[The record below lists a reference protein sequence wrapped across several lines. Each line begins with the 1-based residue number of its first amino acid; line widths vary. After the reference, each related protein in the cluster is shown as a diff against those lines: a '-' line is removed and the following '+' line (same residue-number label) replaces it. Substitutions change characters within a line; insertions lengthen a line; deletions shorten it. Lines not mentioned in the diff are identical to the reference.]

1 MKSCIDSFMDG
12 GMDSCMTARAKNIS
26 RRTAEAILAG
36 IVFFASVNVHAASQ
50 QVNYAQRA
58 DVKSFINEMVEQHG
72 FDRAYLDAKFA
83 SAKRLDNVLESIA
96 KPAEKELTWK
106 QYRPI
111 FVTDNRSNKGRKF
124 IKEHRAILERAEK
137 KYGVPVEIIAAIIG
151 VETYYGKHT
160 GKYTVFDSLT
170 TLGFDYPKRSK
181 FFRSELKQF
190 LLLSKEE
197 NIDVDTMTGSYA
209 GAMGMPQFISS
220 SYRHYAVDFDGDGK
234 RDLWNSTE
242 DVIGSVANY
251 FSEHGW
257 KPGASVTHRV
267 SVANKSVVRKKNT
280 LKPYATIAQL
290 EKQGVKAVADLGTK
304 FDHDQLASLLKFE
317 GKRGDEYW
325 LGLKNFYVITRYNH
339 SELYAM
345 AVFQLSEKLKK

>member
-1 MKSCIDSFMDG
+1 MKIINN
-12 GMDSCMTARAKNIS
+12 TQKLAK
-26 RRTAEAILAG
+26 TILSG
-36 IVFFASVNVHAASQ
+36 LVFFVSVHSHNVLA

-72 FDRAYLDAKFA
+72 FDRGYLEAKFA
-83 SAKRLDNVLESIA
+83 NAKRLDNVLESIA

-111 FVTDNRSNKGRKF
+111 FVTEKRTRKGKKF
-124 IKEHRAILERAEK
+124 IEEHQASLQRAEK

-151 VETYYGKHT
+151 VESYYGNHT
-160 GKYTVFDSLT
+160 GRYTVFDSLT

-181 FFRSELKQF
+181 FFRSELKHF

-197 NIDVDTMTGSYA
+197 HIDIETMTGSYA

-220 SYRHYAVDFDGDGK
+220 SYRRYAVDFDGDGK
-234 RDLWNSTE
+234 RDLWNSID

-257 KPGASVTHRV
+257 DVGASVTHPV
-267 SVANKSVVRKKNT
+267 TVMDKSVVKKKNS
-280 LKPYATIAQL
+280 LKPYVTIAQL
-290 EKQGVKAVADLGTK
+290 KKQGVVIDSALDRRLDDK
-304 FDHDQLASLLKFE
+304 QLVSLLKFE

-345 AVFQLSEKLKK
+345 AVYQLSEALKD

>member
-1 MKSCIDSFMDG
+1 MKTRIINRYQGIF
-12 GMDSCMTARAKNIS
+12 KIIS
-26 RRTAEAILAG
+26 LALVFSVAISVQA
-36 IVFFASVNVHAASQ
+36 ASVPVD
-50 QVNYAQRA
+50 YAQRA
-58 DVKSFINEMVEQHG
+58 DVKIFIDEMVTQHG
-72 FDRAYLDAKFA
+72 FDRAELEKQFS

-96 KPAEKELTWK
+96 KPAEKELNWK

-111 FVTDNRSNKGRKF
+111 FVTINRSTKGKEF
-124 IKEHRAILERAEK
+124 IEQHRAVLERAEK
-137 KYGVPVEIIAAIIG
+137 EYGVPLEIIASIIG

-170 TLGFDYPKRSK
+170 TLGFDYPPRSK
-181 FFRSELKQF
+181 FFKSELKQF

-197 NIDVDTMTGSYA
+197 HIDIDKMTGSYA

-220 SYRHYAVDFDGDGK
+220 SYRRYAVDFDGDGK
-234 RDLWNSTE
+234 RDLWNSID

-257 KPGASVTHRV
+257 EKGMKITQPVTV
-267 SVANKSVVRKKNT
+267 TNPAVAGEDNQ
-280 LKPYATIAQL
+280 LKPYTTVDQL
-290 EKQGVKAVADLGTK
+290 RKQGVNIDASIDGKQMV
-304 FDHDQLASLLKFE
+304 SLLKFD

-325 LGLKNFYVITRYNH
+325 IGFNNFYVITRYNH

-345 AVFQLSEKLKK
+345 AVFQLSEKLED

>member
-1 MKSCIDSFMDG
+1 MKVEIRKSSGRIIKTVLSGF
-12 GMDSCMTARAKNIS
+12 
-26 RRTAEAILAG
+26 
-36 IVFFASVNVHAASQ
+36 VFFVSVNSHSVLA

-58 DVKSFINEMVEQHG
+58 DVKEFINEMVKQHG
-72 FDRAYLDAKFA
+72 FDRAYLENKFA
-83 SAKRLDNVLESIA
+83 NAKRLDNVLESIA

-111 FVTDNRSNKGRKF
+111 FVTDKRTNKGKKF
-124 IKEHRAILERAEK
+124 IEEHRATLQRAEK
-137 KYGVPVEIIAAIIG
+137 KYGVPLEIIAAIIG
-151 VETYYGKHT
+151 VESYYGKHT
-160 GKYTVFDSLT
+160 GRYTVFDSLT

-197 NIDVDTMTGSYA
+197 DIDVNEMTGSYA

-220 SYRHYAVDFDGDGK
+220 SYRRYAVDFDGDGK
-234 RDLWNSTE
+234 RDLWHSID

-251 FSEHGW
+251 FSDHGW
-257 KPGASVTHRV
+257 QSGVSVTHPV
-267 SVANKSVVRKKNT
+267 TVTDESIVRKKNS
-280 LKPYATIAQL
+280 LKPYATVGQFK
-290 EKQGVKAVADLGTK
+290 KQGVKIDAVVDKQLNDK
-304 FDHDQLASLLKFE
+304 QLATLLKFDGRR
-317 GKRGDEYW
+317 GKEYW

-345 AVFQLSEKLKK
+345 AVYQLSERLKD

>member
-1 MKSCIDSFMDG
+1 MKIKKINVYQK
-12 GMDSCMTARAKNIS
+12 TVKA
-26 RRTAEAILAG
+26 L
-36 IVFFASVNVHAASQ
+36 VFGLVSSVSMSACAASVPD
-50 QVNYAQRA
+50 NYAQRA
-58 DVKSFINEMVEQHG
+58 DVKNFISEMVDQHG
-72 FDRAYLDAKFA
+72 FDRAYLEAMFA

-111 FVTDNRSNKGRKF
+111 FVTDKRSNKGLKF
-124 IKEHRAILERAEK
+124 IQVHQKTLRRAEK
-137 KYGVPVEIIAAIIG
+137 EYGVPLEIIAAIIG
-151 VETYYGKHT
+151 VESYYGKHT

-181 FFRSELKQF
+181 FFKSELKQF

-197 NIDVDTMTGSYA
+197 NIDIDTMTGSYA

-257 KPGASVTHRV
+257 KTDATVTHRV
-267 SVANKSVVRKKNT
+267 SVANTAIVRKKNT
-280 LKPYATIAQL
+280 LKPYVTIDQL
-290 EKQGVKAVADLGTK
+290 KKQGVKVDAALDGK
-304 FDHDQLASLLKFE
+304 QLVSLLKFK
-317 GKRGDEYW
+317 GKHGDEYW

-345 AVFQLSEKLKK
+345 AVFQLSEKLK

>member
-1 MKSCIDSFMDG
+1 MKIKTINKYQKIFK
-12 GMDSCMTARAKNIS
+12 TALLGLVCSVSLGANIT
-26 RRTAEAILAG
+26 TA
-36 IVFFASVNVHAASQ
+36 HAAT
-50 QVNYAQRA
+50 NYAQRT
-58 DVKSFINEMVEQHG
+58 DVRSFIDEMVAKHG
-72 FDRAYLDAKFA
+72 FNRAQLEKKFA

-111 FVTDNRSNKGRKF
+111 FVTKNRSSKGKKF
-124 IKEHRAILERAEK
+124 IKQHRATLERAEK
-137 KYGVPVEIIAAIIG
+137 EYGVPLEIIAAIIG
-151 VETYYGKHT
+151 VESYYGKHT

-170 TLGFDYPKRSK
+170 TLGFDYPPRAK
-181 FFRSELKQF
+181 FFKSELKQF

-197 NIDVDTMTGSYA
+197 HIDIDTMTGSYA

-220 SYRHYAVDFDGDGK
+220 SYRRYAVDFDGDGK
-234 RDLWNSTE
+234 RDLWNSIE

-257 KPGASVTHRV
+257 KKDMKITHPVTL
-267 SVANKSVVRKKNT
+267 SNKSAVLKDNK
-280 LKPYATIAQL
+280 LKPYITVDDLRKKGVSINASIDG
-290 EKQGVKAVADLGTK
+290 KQM
-304 FDHDQLASLLKFE
+304 ASLLKFK

-325 LGLKNFYVITRYNH
+325 IGLKNFYVITRYNH

-345 AVFQLSEKLKK
+345 AVFQLSEKLED

>member
-1 MKSCIDSFMDG
+1 MKTKTIKVSQEIV
-12 GMDSCMTARAKNIS
+12 K
-26 RRTAEAILAG
+26 AIVFG
-36 IVFFASVNVHAASQ
+36 FVFFASINTHASWTQ
-50 QVNYAQRA
+50 QNYAQRA
-58 DVKSFINEMVEQHG
+58 DVKIFISEMVDQHG
-72 FDRAYLDAKFA
+72 FDRAYLEAKFA
-83 SAKRLDNVLESIA
+83 GAKRLDNVLESIA

-111 FVTDNRSNKGRKF
+111 FVTDKRSNKGRKF
-124 IKEHRAILERAEK
+124 IEENRATLQRAEK
-137 KYGVPVEIIAAIIG
+137 EYGVSAEIIAAIIG
-151 VETYYGKHT
+151 VESYYGKST

-181 FFRSELKQF
+181 FFKSELKQF

-197 NIDVDTMTGSYA
+197 NIDIDTMTGSYA

-220 SYRHYAVDFDGDGK
+220 SYRRYAVDFDGDGK

-257 KPGASVTHRV
+257 KADATVTYRV
-267 SVANKSVVRKKNT
+267 TVADKSVVRKENT
-280 LKPYATIAQL
+280 LKPYAAISQL
-290 EKQGVKAVADLGTK
+290 EKQGIKAVASPDAK
-304 FDHDQLASLLKFE
+304 FDYSQLASLLKLE

-325 LGLKNFYVITRYNH
+325 LGLNNFYVITRYNH

-345 AVFQLSEKLKK
+345 AVFQLGEKLKM

>member
-1 MKSCIDSFMDG
+1 MIIKI
-12 GMDSCMTARAKNIS
+12 KNAPRQLFKI
-26 RRTAEAILAG
+26 ILSG
-36 IVFFASVNVHAASQ
+36 LMLSVSVNSYAASA

-72 FDRAYLDAKFA
+72 FDRAYLEKKFTN
-83 SAKRLDNVLESIA
+83 AKRLDNVLESIA
-96 KPAEKELTWK
+96 KPAEKKLTWK

-111 FVTDNRSNKGRKF
+111 FVTDKRSNKGKKF
-124 IKEHRAILERAEK
+124 IEEHKATLLRAEK

-151 VETYYGKHT
+151 VESYYGRHT

-181 FFRSELKQF
+181 FFKSELKQF

-197 NIDVDTMTGSYA
+197 DIDVDEMTGSYA
-209 GAMGMPQFISS
+209 GAMGLPQFISS
-220 SYRHYAVDFDGDGK
+220 SYRHYAVDFDNDGK
-234 RDLWNSTE
+234 RDLWNSID

-257 KPGASVTHRV
+257 QTGESVIHRV
-267 SVANKSVVRKKNT
+267 SLTDKSIVGEKNT
-280 LKPYATIAQL
+280 LKPYVSIAQL
-290 EKQGVKAVADLGTK
+290 KKQGVKVNADLDEKQLVSLYK
-304 FDHDQLASLLKFE
+304 FK
-317 GKRGDEYW
+317 GKHGDEYW

-339 SELYAM
+339 SGLYAM
-345 AVFQLSEKLKK
+345 AVFQLSENLKN

>member
-1 MKSCIDSFMDG
+1 MKVKMI
-12 GMDSCMTARAKNIS
+12 KNSQKIVKAFLS
-26 RRTAEAILAG
+26 G
-36 IVFFASVNVHAASQ
+36 FVFFVSVNAHSALA

-58 DVKSFINEMVEQHG
+58 DVKDFINEMVEQHG
-72 FDRAYLDAKFA
+72 FDRAYLEDKFA

-111 FVTDNRSNKGRKF
+111 FVTAKRTNKGKKF
-124 IKEHRAILERAEK
+124 IKEHQVALQRAEK
-137 KYGVPVEIIAAIIG
+137 KYGVPVEVIAAIIG
-151 VETYYGKHT
+151 VESYYGKHT
-160 GKYTVFDSLT
+160 GRYTVFDSLT

-197 NIDVDTMTGSYA
+197 HIDIEKMTGSYA

-220 SYRHYAVDFDGDGK
+220 SYRRYAVDFDGDGK
-234 RDLWNSTE
+234 RDLWNSID

-251 FSEHGW
+251 FSVHGW
-257 KPGASVTHRV
+257 DTDASVTHPV
-267 SVANKSVVRKKNT
+267 TVTDKSVVRKINT
-280 LKPYATIAQL
+280 LKPYDTISQF
-290 EKQGVKAVADLGTK
+290 KKRGVIIDSALDKRLDDK
-304 FDHDQLASLLKFE
+304 QLASLLKFE
-317 GKRGDEYW
+317 GRHGEEYW

-345 AVFQLSEKLKK
+345 AVYQLSEKLKD